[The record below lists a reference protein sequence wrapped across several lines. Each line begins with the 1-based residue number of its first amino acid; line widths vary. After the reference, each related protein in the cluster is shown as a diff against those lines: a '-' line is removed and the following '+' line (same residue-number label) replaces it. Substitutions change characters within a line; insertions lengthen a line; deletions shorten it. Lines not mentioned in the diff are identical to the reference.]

1 MKNCECG
8 MNSALQTEGAI
19 CEKSVHEA
27 CGVFGIYDSDAAA
40 QQTFLGLFAL
50 QHRGQESAGIV
61 TADGRHLYRRAKL
74 GQVREV
80 FRLPEQMEMLA
91 GRHAIGHNR
100 YSTTGLSTEVNNQPI
115 LVNTHL
121 GSLALAHNG
130 NLTNSRLERKRL
142 EREGAIFQ
150 TSTDSEVILHLLARS
165 QRETL
170 AEKAAE
176 ALQRVT
182 GSYSLVIL
190 APDQLLAARDPHG
203 FKPLCLG
210 RTKSGAPVVASE
222 SCAFDI
228 IGAEYERDIEPGEM
242 LLFNGDGM
250 KSIRLAEP
258 TRRAHCVFEYIYFSR
273 PDSKI
278 FGENVDKTR
287 RQLGRFLAEERPADA
302 DITIPVPD
310 SSNTAALGYANS
322 SGIKF
327 ELGLIRNHYVGRT
340 FIDPQQMERDFSV
353 RLKFNVVEG
362 VLHGKRV
369 VLVDDSIVRGTTLK
383 KLVQLLRDAGV
394 AQIHIRISS
403 PPVRYPC
410 FYGMDFPDPDELA
423 ANRYNPEELAVRL
436 GADSVEYMSVETLRK
451 SLYQPAE
458 HFCMACFTGEYP
470 TEVPDRDSGMHK
482 EDLQRD

>member
-1 MKNCECG
+1 MKNSECVL
-8 MNSALQTEGAI
+8 NSNQPVCRTACDRG
-19 CEKSVHEA
+19 VHEA
-27 CGVFGIYDSDAAA
+27 CGVFGIYDSEDAA
-40 QQTFLGLFAL
+40 QQAFLGLFAL

-61 TADGRHLYRRAKL
+61 TADSQRLYRRAKL

-100 YSTTGLSTEVNNQPI
+100 YSTTGSSTEVNNQPI

-130 NLTNSRLERKRL
+130 NLTNSRIERKRL
-142 EREGAIFQ
+142 ESEGAIFQ

-165 QRETL
+165 KRDTL
-170 AEKAAE
+170 AQRAIE
-176 ALQRVT
+176 ALQQVT
-182 GSYSLVIL
+182 GSYSLVVL
-190 APDQLLAARDPHG
+190 SKDQMLAARDPHG

-210 RTKSGAPVVASE
+210 RTASGAPVVASE

-228 IGAEYERDIEPGEM
+228 IGAEYERDIEPGEL
-242 LLFNGDGM
+242 LLFSEEGM
-250 KSIRLAEP
+250 ESLRLAEP
-258 TRRAHCVFEYIYFSR
+258 TKRAHCVFEYIYFSR

-322 SGIKF
+322 SGVKF

-383 KLVQLLRDAGV
+383 KLVHLLREAGV

-410 FYGMDFPDPDELA
+410 FYGMDFPNPDELA
-423 ANRYNPEELAVRL
+423 ANRYNPEELARRV

-451 SLYQPAE
+451 ALYQPAE
-458 HFCMACFTGEYP
+458 DFCMACFTGEYP

-482 EDLQRD
+482 EDLQWD